1 MPKIDFTNPY
11 FSISALVLFVLC
23 VYLARNMKSN
33 TVPCIMLLTFLAIL
47 VGHVIELS
55 VSTVV
60 DTTVKLTI
68 CVIIDEAFTFASFL
82 AFLWLDKIQVDTLLK
97 SKGKGK
103 GKGKGKR
110 EVIIKDDGLDILWR
124 QV

>member
-11 FSISALVLFVLC
+11 FSVTAIVLFVLC

-55 VSTVV
+55 ISNVV
-60 DTTVKLTI
+60 ETTVKLTI

-103 GKGKGKR
+103 SKGKR